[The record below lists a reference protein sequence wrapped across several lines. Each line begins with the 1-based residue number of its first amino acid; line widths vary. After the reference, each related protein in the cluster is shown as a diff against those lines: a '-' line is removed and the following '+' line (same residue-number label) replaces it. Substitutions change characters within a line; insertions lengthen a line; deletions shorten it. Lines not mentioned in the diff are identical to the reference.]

1 LFGQKSPK
9 RVVFQKKDF
18 QNLIKMFNE
27 LEKGGENIKDFAAD
41 VSFMM
46 VYFVLK

>member
-1 LFGQKSPK
+1 LFGQKSAK

-18 QNLIKMFNE
+18 QNLIEMFNE
-27 LEKGGENIKDFAAD
+27 LGKGGENTKDFATD

-46 VYFVLK
+46 A